1 MQHYQGIL
9 ALYGHT
15 RDFATVRLS
24 HDAKP
29 HKIGISISEMRC
41 MRIVGV
47 LMKENDG
54 MSKVYITGAMR
65 TAIGGL
71 SGMLSSQT
79 ASKLGGSAIRAAL
92 AQAENPTPDEVVMG
106 NVLMAGQGQAP
117 ARQAA
122 HHAGLD
128 WSIPATTVN
137 KMCGS
142 GMQAAMMTADRL
154 MCHNGTGV
162 AGGMESMSRAPHLI
176 FETRKGFRMGHQKI
190 YDSMF
195 LDGLEDAYEPGTLM
209 GVYAERTAQER
220 QISREVQDEFALSS
234 LRRAQAASEGA
245 FQREITPIT
254 VTDRK
259 SEVTVDWDE
268 QLATA
273 KPGNIPH
280 LKPAFVAEGT
290 VTAANSSSISDGA
303 AALVLQA
310 DAAPP
315 KTARAEWIG
324 QASHS
329 ELPSNF
335 TIAPIGAIQ
344 KLLDQT
350 GWSIN
355 DVDLFEVNEAFAVV
369 ALAAREHFD
378 IDAERFNIH
387 GGACALGHPIGAS
400 AARVIV
406 TLLGALEERNM
417 KRGVASVCIGGGE
430 ATAVAIVRL

>member
-1 MQHYQGIL
+1 
-9 ALYGHT
+9 
-15 RDFATVRLS
+15 
-24 HDAKP
+24 
-29 HKIGISISEMRC
+29 
-41 MRIVGV
+41 
-47 LMKENDG
+47 
-54 MSKVYITGAMR
+54 MSKLYITGAKR

-71 SGMLSSQT
+71 SGALSSQS
-79 ASKLGGSAIRAAL
+79 ASRLGGEAIRAAL
-92 AQAENPTPDEVVMG
+92 AQAENPVPDEVVMG

-128 WSIPATTVN
+128 WSVPATTVN

-154 MCHNGTGV
+154 MRCGGTGV
-162 AGGMESMSRAPHLI
+162 AGGMESMSRAPQLI
-176 FETRKGFRMGHQKI
+176 LETRKGFRMGHQKI

-220 QISREVQDEFALSS
+220 QISREAQDEFALSS
-234 LRRAQAASEGA
+234 LSRARTASEGA
-245 FQREITPIT
+245 FRHEITPVT
-254 VTDRK
+254 VKDRK
-259 SEVTVDWDE
+259 SETTVDRDE

-273 KPGNIPH
+273 RPEKIPH
-280 LKPAFVAEGT
+280 LKPAFVADGT

-303 AALVLQA
+303 AALVLQT

-324 QASHS
+324 QATHS
-329 ELPSNF
+329 ELPNNF
-335 TIAPIGAIQ
+335 TVAPIGAIQ

-350 GWSIN
+350 GWGVK

-369 ALAAREHFD
+369 ALAARGHFG
-378 IDAERFNIH
+378 IDAERFNVH
-387 GGACALGHPIGAS
+387 GGACALGHPVGAS

-406 TLLGALEERNM
+406 TLLGALEERNL

-430 ATAVAIVRL
+430 ATAVAVTRL

>member
-1 MQHYQGIL
+1 M
-9 ALYGHT
+9 
-15 RDFATVRLS
+15 S
-24 HDAKP
+24 
-29 HKIGISISEMRC
+29 
-41 MRIVGV
+41 RIF
-47 LMKENDG
+47 
-54 MSKVYITGAMR
+54 ITGAMR

-71 SGMLSSQT
+71 SGELSSQS
-79 ASKLGGSAIRAAL
+79 ASQLGGVAMRAAL
-92 AQAENPTPDEVVMG
+92 AQAENPSPDEVVMG

-128 WSIPATTVN
+128 WSVPATTVN

-142 GMQAAMMTADRL
+142 GMQAAMMISNHL
-154 MCHNGTGV
+154 MRYGGTGV
-162 AGGMESMSRAPHLI
+162 AGGMESMSNAPHLVM
-176 FETRKGFRMGHQKI
+176 ETRQGFRMGHRKM

-195 LDGLEDAYEPGTLM
+195 LDGLEDAYEAGTLM

-220 QISREVQDEFALSS
+220 QISRKRQDEFALSS
-234 LRRAQAASEGA
+234 LSRAKAASSGA
-245 FQREITPIT
+245 FRREIAPVT
-254 VTDRK
+254 VVNGK
-259 SEVTVDWDE
+259 SEFTVDRDE
-268 QLATA
+268 QIDRAIPD
-273 KPGNIPH
+273 KIPH

-303 AALVLQA
+303 AAVVLQA
-310 DAAPP
+310 DTAPP

-324 QASHS
+324 QASHA
-329 ELPSNF
+329 ELPDNF

-350 GWSIN
+350 GWGID

-369 ALAAREHFD
+369 ALAAREHFG
-378 IDAERFNIH
+378 IDAERFNVH

-406 TLLGALEERNM
+406 TLLRALEERDLKN
-417 KRGVASVCIGGGE
+417 GVASVCIGGGE
-430 ATAVAIVRL
+430 ATAVAITRV

>member
-1 MQHYQGIL
+1 MGKL
-9 ALYGHT
+9 
-15 RDFATVRLS
+15 
-24 HDAKP
+24 
-29 HKIGISISEMRC
+29 
-41 MRIVGV
+41 
-47 LMKENDG
+47 
-54 MSKVYITGAMR
+54 YITGAKR

-71 SGMLSSQT
+71 SGALSSQA
-79 ASKLGGSAIRAAL
+79 ASRLGGEAIRAAL
-92 AQAENPTPDEVVMG
+92 AQAENPAPDEVVMG

-122 HHAGLD
+122 RHAGLD
-128 WSIPATTVN
+128 WSVPATTVN

-154 MCHNGTGV
+154 MRCGGTGV
-162 AGGMESMSRAPHLI
+162 AGGMESMSRAPHLVL
-176 FETRKGFRMGHQKI
+176 ETRKGFRMGHRKI

-220 QISREVQDEFALSS
+220 QISREAQDEFALSS
-234 LRRAQAASEGA
+234 LGRARAASEGA
-245 FQREITPIT
+245 FRREIVP
-254 VTDRK
+254 VAVADGK
-259 SEVTVDWDE
+259 SETTVQRDE
-268 QLATA
+268 QLAA
-273 KPGNIPH
+273 ARPDKIPH
-280 LKPAFVAEGT
+280 LKPAFVADGT

-315 KTARAEWIG
+315 KTARAEWMG

-329 ELPSNF
+329 ELPNNF
-335 TIAPIGAIQ
+335 TVAPIGAIQ

-350 GWSIN
+350 GWGVE

-369 ALAAREHFD
+369 ALAVREHFS
-378 IDAERFNIH
+378 IDAERFNVH

-406 TLLGALEERNM
+406 TLLGALEERNL

-430 ATAVAIVRL
+430 ATAIAVTRV